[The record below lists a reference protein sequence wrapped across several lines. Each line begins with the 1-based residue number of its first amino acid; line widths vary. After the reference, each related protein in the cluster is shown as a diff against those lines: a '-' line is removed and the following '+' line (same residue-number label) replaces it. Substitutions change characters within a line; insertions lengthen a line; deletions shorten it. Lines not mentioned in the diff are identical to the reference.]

1 MSEEEYITNIN
12 TEDLGDEEV
21 LEKLKKAEAEL
32 TKVKSELDEKSKLC
46 LDQKHKLDEL
56 SSEKENLKTENKNL
70 QDLLAF
76 YEEAGEK
83 PGESD
88 PKDKEK
94 IKELEIKIM
103 NLEEKIKGYDDKIK
117 EYDEKIIIKEES
129 KEKSKDEEIKDKENK
144 DKKEN
149 NKFEENKEKEKE
161 YINVTEDGGVKKR
174 IIREG
179 TGDKAVDGRIY

>member
-103 NLEEKIKGYDDKIK
+103 NLDEKIK
-117 EYDEKIIIKEES
+117 
-129 KEKSKDEEIKDKENK
+129 N
-144 DKKEN
+144 
-149 NKFEENKEKEKE
+149 
-161 YINVTEDGGVKKR
+161 
-174 IIREG
+174 
-179 TGDKAVDGRIY
+179 